1 MNNICIIPARANSKR
16 IKNKNIKNFCG
27 KPIIYWSIQAAKK
40 SKCFSK
46 IIISSDSK
54 KILNISEKF
63 GAIKNN
69 LRPRKISTDKS
80 SMDDVIKYEIF
91 NGFEEGRV

>member
-16 IKNKNIKNFCG
+16 IKNKNIKNFYG

-54 KILNISEKF
+54 KILNIEYQFILNQLPVQIIKIIKKINIEILRNKFREK
-63 GAIKNN
+63 
-69 LRPRKISTDKS
+69 
-80 SMDDVIKYEIF
+80 
-91 NGFEEGRV
+91 